1 MDSFGL
7 LLISMIDMIFLGAVL
22 RSPTWDECPI
32 YQTSIIVCLPD
43 INLFF
48 FGVYAHYFVPYGST
62 RHKIEDWP

>member
-43 INLFF
+43 INLFLSLSLLF
-48 FGVYAHYFVPYGST
+48 RPVRLY
-62 RHKIEDWP
+62 